1 LSHGATVTRSAASAR
16 PGLLRHRQLIS
27 RLFPLVPVLYV
38 LVIAGIGD
46 LRVEHVVLVLV
57 VLGLSAFGPRARAF
71 LSDIT
76 PYVLVALGYDLVRYA
91 RRVFVTAERVY
102 ACDLRQ
108 LELST
113 FAVSPGVTLQD
124 WFQLHHSPF
133 WDVVFAVPYTVF
145 AYLALLY
152 SAYLYFVDRPRMR
165 RYLWAFAI
173 ANFISFVMWMAFPAA
188 PPWYLRAHGCQ
199 VSMAD
204 LPSAAGLLR
213 VDQLFGI
220 HYYESLYSRAASVFG
235 AMPSMHCA
243 YPMLGLLTAWPA
255 TSWKTRP
262 IHILYAVTMFVGSNY
277 LDHHWLWDG
286 IAGVALAV
294 ASVWLSGRLLGEGSR
309 VAASPGSAALRTA

>member
-1 LSHGATVTRSAASAR
+1 M
-16 PGLLRHRQLIS
+16 
-27 RLFPLVPVLYV
+27 PVLYV
-38 LVIAGIGD
+38 LVIAGVGD
-46 LRVEHVVLVLV
+46 LRVEHIVLVLV

-91 RRVFVTAERVY
+91 RRLFVTAERVHG
-102 ACDLRQ
+102 CGLRD

-113 FAVSPGVTLQD
+113 FSVAPGVTLQD
-124 WFQLHHSPF
+124 WFQLHHAPF

-173 ANFISFVMWMAFPAA
+173 ANFISFAVWMVFPAA
-188 PPWYLRAHGCQ
+188 PPWYIRAHGCQ
-199 VSMAD
+199 VSMAA

-220 HYYESLYSRAASVFG
+220 HYYESLYSRSASVFG

-243 YPMLGLLTAWPA
+243 YPMLGLLTAWRA
-255 TSWKTRP
+255 ASWKTRP
-262 IHILYAVTMFVGSNY
+262 IHVLYAVAMLVGSNY

-286 IAGVALAV
+286 IAGIALACV
-294 ASVWLSGRLLGEGSR
+294 SVWLSSKLLADGRRASAPR
-309 VAASPGSAALRTA
+309 AAAVEAA

>member
-1 LSHGATVTRSAASAR
+1 LSHGATVTRGAAPSR

-46 LRVEHVVLVLV
+46 LRVEHIVLVLV

-91 RRVFVTAERVY
+91 RRLFVTAERVHG
-102 ACDLRQ
+102 CQLRQ
-108 LELST
+108 FELST
-113 FAVSPGVTLQD
+113 LAVSPGVTLQD
-124 WFQLHHSPF
+124 WFQLHHAPF

-188 PPWYLRAHGCQ
+188 PPWYVRAHGCQ
-199 VSMAD
+199 VSMSD

-220 HYYESLYSRAASVFG
+220 HYYQSLYSRAASVFG

-243 YPMLGLLTAWPA
+243 YPMLGLLTAWRA
-255 TSWKTRP
+255 ASWKTRP

-286 IAGVALAV
+286 IAGVTLAIV
-294 ASVWLSGRLLGEGSR
+294 AVWLSGKLLGERRR
-309 VAASPGSAALRTA
+309 VSASPADAALRAA

>member
-1 LSHGATVTRSAASAR
+1 LSHGATVTRAGTLSR
-16 PGLLRHRQLIS
+16 PALLRHRQLIS
-27 RLFPLVPVLYV
+27 RLFPLVPLAYV

-46 LRVEHVVLVLV
+46 LRLEHVVLVLV

-76 PYVLVALGYDLVRYA
+76 PYVLVLLGYDTVRYA
-91 RRVFVTAERVY
+91 RRVFVTAERVH
-102 ACDLRQ
+102 ACSMRSA
-108 LELST
+108 ELSA
-113 FAVSPGVTLQD
+113 FSLSPGVTLQD
-124 WFQLHHSPF
+124 WFQLHHAPF

-145 AYLALLY
+145 AYLALIY

-173 ANFISFVMWMAFPAA
+173 ANFISFVVWMAFPAA
-188 PPWYLRAHGCQ
+188 PPWYVRAPGCQ
-199 VSMAD
+199 VSMSD

-213 VDQLFGI
+213 VDQLFGM
-220 HYYESLYSRAASVFG
+220 HYYQSLYSRAASVFG

-243 YPMLGLLTAWPA
+243 YPMLGLLTAWRS

-262 IHILYAVTMFVGSNY
+262 IHLLYALTMFVGSNY

-286 IAGVALAV
+286 IAGIALACV
-294 ASVWLSGRLLGEGSR
+294 AVWLSNKLLGASR
-309 VAASPGSAALRTA
+309 APAAARTVTAEAA

>member
-1 LSHGATVTRSAASAR
+1 LSHGATVTRGAAWSR
-16 PGLLRHRQLIS
+16 TGLLRHRQLIS

-46 LRVEHVVLVLV
+46 LRVEHVVLVLI

-76 PYVLVALGYDLVRYA
+76 PYVLVALGYDMVRYA
-91 RRVFVTAERVY
+91 RRVFVTADRVTS
-102 ACDLRQ
+102 CQLRQ
-108 LELST
+108 FELST
-113 FAVSPGVTLQD
+113 LAVSPGVTLQD
-124 WFQLHHSPF
+124 WFQLHHAPF

-145 AYLALLY
+145 AYLALIY

-173 ANFISFVMWMAFPAA
+173 ANFISFVMWMAVPAA
-188 PPWYLRAHGCQ
+188 PPWYVRAHGCQ
-199 VSMAD
+199 VSMSD

-213 VDQLFGI
+213 VDQLFGM
-220 HYYESLYSRAASVFG
+220 HYYQSLYSRAASVFG

-243 YPMLGLLTAWPA
+243 YPMLGLLTAWRA
-255 TSWKTRP
+255 ASWKTRP
-262 IHILYAVTMFVGSNY
+262 IHIVYAVTMFVGSNY

-286 IAGVALAV
+286 IAGVTLATV
-294 ASVWLSGRLLGEGSR
+294 SVWLSGKLLGGNLR
-309 VAASPGSAALRTA
+309 VSTSPADAALRAA

>member
-1 LSHGATVTRSAASAR
+1 LSHGATVTRGAASAR
-16 PGLLRHRQLIS
+16 PGLLRYRQLIS
-27 RLFPLVPVLYV
+27 RLFPVVPVLYV
-38 LVIAGIGD
+38 LIIAGIGD
-46 LRVEHVVLVLV
+46 LRVEHIVLVLI

-91 RRVFVTAERVY
+91 RRVFVTAERVHG
-102 ACDLRQ
+102 CQLRQ
-108 LELST
+108 FELST
-113 FAVSPGVTLQD
+113 LAVSPGVTLQD
-124 WFQLHHSPF
+124 WFQLHHAPF

-145 AYLALLY
+145 AYLALIY

-199 VSMAD
+199 VSMSD

-243 YPMLGLLTAWPA
+243 YPMLGLLTAWRSA
-255 TSWKTRP
+255 SWKTRP
-262 IHILYAVTMFVGSNY
+262 IHIVYAVTMFVGSNY

-286 IAGVALAV
+286 IAGVALAI
-294 ASVWLSGRLLGEGSR
+294 ASVWLSGRLLGESQR
-309 VAASPGSAALRTA
+309 VAPSPASATLRAA